1 MERWIEMDQQIVFSF
16 GAWGHPCA
24 LSSVAFCFVKRQIV
38 KFHGGPSSD
47 GGIGRHNI
55 AGMVGGGGG
64 FLGLMNKICRFLHQ
78 KSQCFGK
85 KSNSFK
91 KVMVLMQIL
100 FFFFEFLLVHWY
112 FQQFFPMVDPGTTS
126 LEPCQPHVTQG
137 GNGVS
142 GGFWTQVVGYW
153 KEARPPKKVG
163 VLIFEL

>member
-100 FFFFEFLLVHWY
+100 FFFWSFSWFIGIFNSFSQWLIQVPPRWSRA
-112 FQQFFPMVDPGTTS
+112 S
-126 LEPCQPHVTQG
+126 LMSP
-137 GNGVS
+137 
-142 GGFWTQVVGYW
+142 
-153 KEARPPKKVG
+153 KVG
-163 VLIFEL
+163 MVSVGDSGLKLWDIGKKQGHRKR